1 MLIEFSVENFM
12 SIKDKITLS
21 MLAGNN
27 EEKEN
32 NVIEY
37 NKNRYLKSASIYG
50 ANASGK
56 SNIFKAMTAAI
67 VIIRKSSSRQI
78 NDKLLEIIPFKF
90 DEESIKKPTKFQF
103 IFSTNKTK
111 YVYGFSADCNKIH
124 EEYLYQYL
132 SAKPSMI
139 FERKNTNEYKFTQT
153 EERELSEIQK
163 KNTDNKLLLAT
174 ATTWNYGKTKDA
186 YMWFANEIDTCDDY
200 ESLPNYALEKF
211 DNNDENLKKFTINLL
226 KEAEI
231 NISNFNIQKENI
243 TNENIRAFF
252 DDIVVQKILQSGG
265 NIDGASRKI
274 FTKHLIKNLNG
285 EVNEYLLNLKEESL
299 GTQNLFFLSPV
310 LEEAFELG
318 KTIVIDEIDKSLHP
332 LLVRYIIELFHNP
345 DINKNNAQLIFN
357 THDINLLSLDIFRR
371 DQIYFVEK
379 DYNQGTTELYSL
391 DEFSVRKNENI
402 QKGYLQGRYGAIP
415 IIGVGIDLWK

>member
-32 NVIEY
+32 NVIKD
-37 NKNRYLKSASIYG
+37 NKNRYLKSVSIYG

-67 VIIRKSSSRQI
+67 VIIRRSSSRQI

-90 DEESIKKPTKFQF
+90 DEESINKPTKFQF
-103 IFSTNKTK
+103 IFSTNGTK
-111 YVYGFSADCNKIH
+111 YVYGFSADSNKIH

-231 NISNFNIQKENI
+231 NISNYNIQKENI

-252 DDIVVQKILQSGG
+252 DDIVVQKILQNGG

-274 FTKHLIKNLNG
+274 FTKHLIKNSKG
-285 EVNEYLLNLKEESL
+285 SVNEYLLNLKEESL

-310 LEEAFELG
+310 LEEAFKFG

-379 DYNQGTTELYSL
+379 DYNQGTTDLYSL

-415 IIGVGIDLWK
+415 IIGVGTDLWK